1 MPIHTI
7 HAPKDVIHA
16 DTYQYIQIYTYT
28 YTYIHIHAMT
38 WAGTLDASSVY
49 GMPPVDIH

>member
-7 HAPKDVIHA
+7 HAHMDVIHA
-16 DTYQYIQIYTYT
+16 DTYQYIQIHTYT

-38 WAGTLDASSVY
+38 WAGTLDACTACHV
-49 GMPPVDIH
+49 